1 MTVLPRTPVDT
12 PVNPLQA
19 QHAATGKAAAN
30 RAQQPGGADTEGGA
44 LPSFSALLGK
54 MLPPVK
60 AGQNGAHEAAPLPV
74 ELQPAE
80 TAADAVLDQVANLAG
95 EEIAPLSVPPISSA
109 VSGSIEARPSGT
121 VEVQQAQPAAGALP
135 SAIHSG
141 AVTAETKGPHSQL
154 EAVSPR
160 AQESSNIALAA
171 GRGGVAV
178 EGDVESQP
186 ARLGDALTTG
196 APGKTEQSAVA
207 RSDLASLRIDAGVSE
222 RDKVLPRT
230 RSASSPAVPAAA
242 AQPAAEAAPERIQI
256 KPAAANAE
264 LAPTPVQPSDPI
276 NLNQSAASNNATQ
289 VTGGGSDEL
298 PRLQDVKV
306 TSSRVI
312 EMAPVASDRTGQG
325 TSVKVIDLQL
335 QPDTLGRIGAQLK
348 RTGEGLEIRL
358 EPSLAETALL
368 LKEDRLALQRIL
380 GALGPLTEQTLV
392 RIVEPVAEQRQTDGQ
407 EQVAGFELGE
417 AEHGGTYS
425 AASEDLRREGAWRN
439 DPQAGQQDAD
449 ENSADARRVRASDD
463 IYI

>member
-1 MTVLPRTPVDT
+1 M
-12 PVNPLQA
+12 
-19 QHAATGKAAAN
+19 
-30 RAQQPGGADTEGGA
+30 
-44 LPSFSALLGK
+44 
-54 MLPPVK
+54 
-60 AGQNGAHEAAPLPV
+60 
-74 ELQPAE
+74 
-80 TAADAVLDQVANLAG
+80 
-95 EEIAPLSVPPISSA
+95 
-109 VSGSIEARPSGT
+109 PSGAPT
-121 VEVQQAQPAAGALP
+121 SVRV
-135 SAIHSG
+135 AI
-141 AVTAETKGPHSQL
+141 TAST
-154 EAVSPR
+154 
-160 AQESSNIALAA
+160 
-171 GRGGVAV
+171 GVAT
-178 EGDVESQP
+178 S
-186 ARLGDALTTG
+186 TT
-196 APGKTEQSAVA
+196 AP
-207 RSDLASLRIDAGVSE
+207 
-222 RDKVLPRT
+222 
-230 RSASSPAVPAAA
+230 
-242 AQPAAEAAPERIQI
+242 

-264 LAPTPVQPSDPI
+264 LAPTPVQPSDPV

-417 AEHGGTYS
+417 AEQGGTHS